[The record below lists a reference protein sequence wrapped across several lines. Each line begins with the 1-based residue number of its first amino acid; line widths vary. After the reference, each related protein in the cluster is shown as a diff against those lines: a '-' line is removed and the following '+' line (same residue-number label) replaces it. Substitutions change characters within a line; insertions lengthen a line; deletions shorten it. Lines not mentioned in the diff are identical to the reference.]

1 MLKENKIMRLNPPKM
16 LTFWISIVLGV
27 LGLISIFV
35 PSMATFAPWILLVGF
50 VVLVLGL
57 TVKGM

>member
-1 MLKENKIMRLNPPKM
+1 MRLNPPKM
-16 LTFWISIVLGV
+16 ITFWVSIVLGV

-35 PSMATFAPWILLVGF
+35 PSMLTYAPWILLVGF

>member
-1 MLKENKIMRLNPPKM
+1 MRLNPPKM
-16 LTFWISIVLGV
+16 ITFWVSIALGV
-27 LGLISIFV
+27 LGLISLFV
-35 PSMATFAPWILLVGF
+35 PSMLTYAPWLLLVGF

>member
-1 MLKENKIMRLNPPKM
+1 MRLNPPKM
-16 LTFWISIVLGV
+16 LTFWISIALGV

-35 PSMATFAPWILLVGF
+35 PSMLAYAPWILFVGF

>member
-1 MLKENKIMRLNPPKM
+1 MRLNPPKM
-16 LTFWISIVLGV
+16 LTFWISIALGV
-27 LGLISIFV
+27 LGFIGFFV
-35 PSMATFAPWILLVGF
+35 PSISAFAFWLLFVGF

>member
-1 MLKENKIMRLNPPKM
+1 MVLNPPKM
-16 LTFWISIVLGV
+16 ITFWISIVLGL
-27 LGLISIFV
+27 LGLIGFFV
-35 PSMATFAPWILLVGF
+35 PAMSGFAFWLLLVGF

>member
-1 MLKENKIMRLNPPKM
+1 MRLNPPKM
-16 LTFWISIVLGV
+16 ITFWISIALGV
-27 LGLISIFV
+27 LGFIGFFV
-35 PSMATFAPWILLVGF
+35 PAMSALAFWLLFLGF